1 MALTLGSRSLSAGQP
16 PTIIAELSGNH
27 DGSLDSVLRLVDEA
41 AAAGAHAV
49 KLQTYTAD
57 TMTLDLSVGQF
68 YLDDQST
75 LWHGESLYDL
85 YARAHT
91 PWEWHAPIFDRARSR
106 GLVAFSTIFDPTALE
121 FLESLDVP
129 AYKIASFE
137 NTDLP
142 LIRLAART
150 GKPLIISTG
159 MASLDELDEAV
170 HAAREAGCKDLVLLK
185 CTSSYP
191 ADPAESNLRTMPF
204 LRARYGCEVGLS
216 DHTLGIGAAIAS
228 VAFGAV
234 AIEKH
239 FALSRED
246 GGVDAAFSM
255 TPDELAQLVQESRAA
270 AAAMGEVHFGPTEAE
285 LKELPYR
292 RSLYITEDLRSG
304 DELSAGNVRP
314 IRPGGGL
321 SPKFFEEVMGRRVAQ
336 NVSRGTPLSWDLLQD
351 PT

>member
-75 LWHGESLYDL
+75 LWHGETLYDL

-150 GKPLIISTG
+150 GKPLIMSTG

-170 HAAREAGCKDLVLLK
+170 HAARDGGCKNLVLLK

-255 TPDELAQLVQESRAA
+255 TPDELAQLVQESRTAA
-270 AAAMGEVHFGPTEAE
+270 AAIGEVHFGPTEAE

-304 DELSAGNVRP
+304 DELSADNVRP

-321 SPKFFEEVMGRRVAQ
+321 PPKFFEEVMGRRVAQ

>member
-1 MALTLGSRSLSAGQP
+1 MALTLGSRSLSPGQP

-27 DGSLDSVLRLVDEA
+27 DGSLDSALRLVDEA

-75 LWHGESLYDL
+75 LWHGETLYDL

-150 GKPLIISTG
+150 GKPLIMSTG

-170 HAAREAGCKDLVLLK
+170 HAARDGGCKNLVLLK

-255 TPDELAQLVQESRAA
+255 TPDELAQLVQESRTAA
-270 AAAMGEVHFGPTEAE
+270 AAIGEVHFGPTEAE

-304 DELSAGNVRP
+304 DELSADNVRP

-321 SPKFFEEVMGRRVAQ
+321 PPKFFEEVMGRRVAQ